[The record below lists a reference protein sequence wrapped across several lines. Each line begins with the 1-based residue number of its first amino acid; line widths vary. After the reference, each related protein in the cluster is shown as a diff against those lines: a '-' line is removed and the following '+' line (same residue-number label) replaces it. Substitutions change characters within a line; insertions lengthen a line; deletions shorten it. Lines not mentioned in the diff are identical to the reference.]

1 MAPVSLAASLPRR
14 ALATRPHAHDATLCA
29 PHTPW
34 HTMHNCDGVSH
45 SQTAHDRLQRI
56 DDRLQETADV
66 ALMPDD
72 VLQMT

>member
-1 MAPVSLAASLPRR
+1 
-14 ALATRPHAHDATLCA
+14 
-29 PHTPW
+29 
-34 HTMHNCDGVSH
+34 MHNCDGVSH